1 MSANA
6 IDLVRVISPDTET
19 ELAAIVDMLEAREVP
34 CFVSSPRPGAGRGG
48 VSGRVNK
55 PRTILVP
62 AARLTEA
69 LALIGAL
76 QGTPAA
82 HGRAAPKPFSGRLR
96 ALVSFF
102 TRGTPRR

>member
-6 IDLVRVISPDTET
+6 VGLVRVISTDKET

-34 CFVSSPRPGAGRGG
+34 CFVSNPRPGAGPRGVAGG
-48 VSGRVNK
+48 VSK

-62 AARLTEA
+62 AARLAEA
-69 LALIGAL
+69 VALIGAL
-76 QGTPAA
+76 QGTRAV
-82 HGRAAPKPFSGRLR
+82 HGRAAPEASSGRLR

-102 TRGTPRR
+102 TRGRR

>member
-6 IDLVRVISPDTET
+6 VGLVRVISPDTDT

-34 CFVSSPRPGAGRGG
+34 CFVSNPRPGAGPRG

-62 AARLTEA
+62 AARLPEA

-76 QGTPAA
+76 QGTRAE
-82 HGRAAPKPFSGRLR
+82 HGFAAPKSSSGRLR
-96 ALVSFF
+96 ALMSFF
-102 TRGTPRR
+102 TRGRLR